1 MIRAPLP
8 AGALFIDA
16 APYPLNAGPF
26 FTGAAASQRC
36 SRGRRMRSVNRVDR
50 STRVPIAER
59 PVPKPAA
66 AGHGHAGGR
75 WSPAWKPSG
84 TGRTTRPST
93 GPPRH
98 DIELPTPGRG
108 IAPQFPR
115 DRLRATPQNRSDLAD
130 TTAPGPQQ
138 GDLLPPGERAFRRQ
152 ITFGDPVSEP
162 TLDHPLVPRMPRRP
176 HRRSPRHL
184 PHPIR
189 RPSRNF
195 PDLGCC
201 FQRLNPNKYT
211 SVKFTESLALQGC
224 RRPTYFSS
232 SVGRARKPTT
242 NDSTSSHGGGMR
254 CRSNVPRDTATVP
267 GERDGDRRIV
277 DVS

>member
-8 AGALFIDA
+8 ASALFIDA

-26 FTGAAASQRC
+26 FTGAAAPQRC

-98 DIELPTPGRG
+98 DSRASHSWSRHCAAVPARSSTGYAPESKRSGGHHCPGSATGRSPPARRTTGTGPTET
-108 IAPQFPR
+108 PR
-115 DRLRATPQNRSDLAD
+115 IRRHPASITEPPRS
-130 TTAPGPQQ
+130 
-138 GDLLPPGERAFRRQ
+138 
-152 ITFGDPVSEP
+152 
-162 TLDHPLVPRMPRRP
+162 
-176 HRRSPRHL
+176 HRR
-184 PHPIR
+184 
-189 RPSRNF
+189 
-195 PDLGCC
+195 
-201 FQRLNPNKYT
+201 
-211 SVKFTESLALQGC
+211 
-224 RRPTYFSS
+224 
-232 SVGRARKPTT
+232 
-242 NDSTSSHGGGMR
+242 
-254 CRSNVPRDTATVP
+254 
-267 GERDGDRRIV
+267 
-277 DVS
+277 